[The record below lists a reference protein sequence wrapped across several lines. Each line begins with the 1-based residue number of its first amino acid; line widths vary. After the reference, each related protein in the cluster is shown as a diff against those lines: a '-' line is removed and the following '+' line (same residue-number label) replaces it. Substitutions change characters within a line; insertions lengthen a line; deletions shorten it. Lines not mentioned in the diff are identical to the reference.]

1 MMADYSI
8 TLQIDDDL
16 PEAARPLPAMLD
28 LLETAV
34 ITTLQ
39 QQQSPQAALTLM
51 LTGNEQIQQLNRD
64 YLGHDRPTDV
74 LSFPAGAPMPGM
86 ADMATYLGDIIIALP
101 FAAQQAAAAGHNTAA
116 ECQLLAIHGTL
127 HLLGYDH
134 GAPDEKAAMWQAQT
148 AVLTQLG
155 LAHITPTET

>member
-1 MMADYSI
+1 MTHYTID
-8 TLQIDDDL
+8 LQIDDEL
-16 PEAARPLPAMLD
+16 PDEIRPLPALLD

-39 QQQSPQAALTLM
+39 QQQTAQAALTLL
-51 LTGNEQIQQLNRD
+51 LTGNQQIQQLNRD

-74 LSFPAGAPMPGM
+74 LSFPAGPPMPGM
-86 ADMATYLGDIIIALP
+86 ADMAAYLGDIIIALP
-101 FAAQQAAAAGHNTAA
+101 YAAQQAAAAGHNADA

-134 GAPDEKAAMWQAQT
+134 ATPDEKAAMWQAQT

>member
-1 MMADYSI
+1 MMTEYAID
-8 TLQIDDDL
+8 LQIDEKLLD
-16 PEAARPLPAMLD
+16 EERPLPDILD

-39 QQQSPQAALTLM
+39 QQQTPKASLTLV
-51 LTGNEQIQQLNRD
+51 LTDNAQIQLLNRD
-64 YLGHDRPTDV
+64 YLGHDNPTDV

-86 ADMATYLGDIIIALP
+86 EDMATYLGDIIIALP
-101 FAAQQAAAAGHNTAA
+101 YAAQQAAAAGHDAAA
-116 ECQLLAIHGTL
+116 EYQLLAIHGTL

-134 GAPDEKAAMWQAQT
+134 GNMDEKAQMWQAQT